1 MHGKVCHMKMY
12 HIIPSYTDQFS
23 HRCSDN
29 CHVQRWPKQPQS
41 TAGWPKEPLISKMA
55 QRATF
60 NSWKCECEDIDIFL
74 IPNRCVFVCLL
85 YWWLIGSFC
94 ADSRSF
100 ACILFFGFFV
110 ALGAI
115 LMGAFSEADWEGKGH
130 HLVKLQCTFGKTAM
144 DFFRLFIKKNRVFS
158 KQICLN
164 LSYVRATLTC
174 ELLASKY
181 SWILIFAGK
190 ISNRKSSAVIFF
202 HSTFCSTNFSTKDF
216 EANLPTGTLQQ

>member
-1 MHGKVCHMKMY
+1 MCFCMFALLVAHWAILRWLTEFCMY
-12 HIIPSYTDQFS
+12 
-23 HRCSDN
+23 
-29 CHVQRWPKQPQS
+29 
-41 TAGWPKEPLISKMA
+41 
-55 QRATF
+55 
-60 NSWKCECEDIDIFL
+60 IF
-74 IPNRCVFVCLL
+74 C
-85 YWWLIGSFC
+85 
-94 ADSRSF
+94 
-100 ACILFFGFFV
+100 FFWFFV

-164 LSYVRATLTC
+164 LSYVRATC
-174 ELLASKY
+174 ALLASKY

-202 HSTFCSTNFSTKDF
+202 HSKFCSTNFSTKDF

>member
-85 YWWLIGSFC
+85 YWWLIGSFW

-100 ACILFFGFFV
+100 ACILFFGIFRGSWGHIDGSFFRSR
-110 ALGAI
+110 LRR
-115 LMGAFSEADWEGKGH
+115 ERPP
-130 HLVKLQCTFGKTAM
+130 FGKTAM
-144 DFFRLFIKKNRVFS
+144 VFFVFSKKCDFS

-164 LSYVRATLTC
+164 LFYVRATC
-174 ELLASKY
+174 EMLASKY

-190 ISNRKSSAVIFF
+190 FSSRKSSAVISF
-202 HSTFCSTNFSTKDF
+202 HSRFCSKKKSTKDF

>member
-12 HIIPSYTDQFS
+12 HIIPSNTDQFS

-100 ACILFFGFFV
+100 ACILFFWIFRGSWGHIDGSFFRSR
-110 ALGAI
+110 LRR
-115 LMGAFSEADWEGKGH
+115 ERPP
-130 HLVKLQCTFGKTAM
+130 FGKTAM
-144 DFFRLFIKKNRVFS
+144 VFFVFFKKMWFFETTLLESILCPSNMWNACFKVFMNFDFCRQIFQQAIFS
-158 KQICLN
+158 SN
-164 LSYVRATLTC
+164 
-174 ELLASKY
+174 
-181 SWILIFAGK
+181 FFPFK
-190 ISNRKSSAVIFF
+190 I
-202 HSTFCSTNFSTKDF
+202 
-216 EANLPTGTLQQ
+216 LQQKKIH